1 MTLSKRILDT
11 FKYLEDHHVDYLDYN
26 TFNEEEDDNPTYQKQ
41 YNDLFDELIMPY
53 FYNKLG
59 IKPDDPSLTF
69 NFFEHDDG
77 HWYLVFYNPEVAIKL
92 DDIKD
97 GQDYLAPI
105 KEAF

>member
-1 MTLSKRILDT
+1 MTLSKRILDI
-11 FKYLEDHHVDYLDYN
+11 FKYLEDHHVNYLDYN

-59 IKPDDPSLTF
+59 IKPTDPALTF
-69 NFFEHDDG
+69 NFIEHEDG
-77 HWYLVFYNPEVAIKL
+77 HWYLIFYNPEVAIKL

-97 GQDYLAPI
+97 DHDYLAPI